1 MSIDDFN
8 NTSHYL
14 PILNASI
21 LADIIVLII
30 VYYTPFFNSKFLMKY
45 YEEYRLGA
53 IIADVLILVIGMIIA
68 RYHYK
73 TFFNEFSILNFLV
86 LALVIQIIH
95 DILFFLFFSSVP
107 VGKNKFLDIFKK
119 YAKEVSWGA
128 ILGDSFMIILTV
140 LFSVYFSKQSYNYN
154 IILLTVLVYLI
165 PYVLYTR

>member
-21 LADIIVLII
+21 LADIIVLLI

>member
-14 PILNASI
+14 PILNASV
-21 LADIIVLII
+21 LADIIVLLI
-30 VYYTPFFNSKFLMKY
+30 VYYTPFFNSNFLMKY

-53 IIADVLILVIGMIIA
+53 IIADVLILVIGMIIT

-73 TFFNEFSILNFLV
+73 RFFNEFSILNFLV

-119 YAKEVSWGA
+119 YAREVSWGA

>member
-14 PILNASI
+14 PILNASV
-21 LADIIVLII
+21 LADIIVLLI
-30 VYYTPFFNSKFLMKY
+30 VYYTPFFNSRFLMKY

-53 IIADVLILVIGMIIA
+53 IIADVLILVIGMIIT
-68 RYHYK
+68 RYYYK
-73 TFFNEFSILNFLV
+73 AFFNEFSILNFLV

-95 DILFFLFFSSVP
+95 DILFFILFSNVP